1 MAPFPSLDPELV
13 EALAAFPAG
22 VDPGAHLQDINV
34 IRMLRSTLD
43 LLEATGGVLP
53 TDDRVV
59 AEDRSIA
66 GPDPGAEIPV
76 RIYAPAEPDNG
87 PAPVLVFF
95 HGGAFVLGDRYTEEL
110 RCLRYAA
117 EARCV
122 VVSVDYRLAP
132 EHPYPA
138 AVDDCFAGLRWA
150 VTHAA
155 ELGIDA
161 GRVGVGG
168 SSAGGALAAAVALM
182 ARDRGGPPLVFQLL
196 NYPVIDDRMDTAS
209 MRTFD
214 DTPLWT
220 SGSTGHMWQHY
231 LGDPEARGDV
241 SAYAAPGRAEDL
253 SGLPPAY
260 VLTAEFDPLRD
271 EGMDY
276 ARRLLEAGV
285 PTELHNVPGACH
297 GFDII
302 AATGTLGRRAIE
314 EQVHALVRGLH
325 PATS

>member
-1 MAPFPSLDPELV
+1 
-13 EALAAFPAG
+13 
-22 VDPGAHLQDINV
+22 
-34 IRMLRSTLD
+34 
-43 LLEATGGVLP
+43 
-53 TDDRVV
+53 
-59 AEDRSIA
+59 
-66 GPDPGAEIPV
+66 
-76 RIYAPAEPDNG
+76 
-87 PAPVLVFF
+87 
-95 HGGAFVLGDRYTEEL
+95 
-110 RCLRYAA
+110 
-117 EARCV
+117 
-122 VVSVDYRLAP
+122 
-132 EHPYPA
+132 
-138 AVDDCFAGLRWA
+138 
-150 VTHAA
+150 
-155 ELGIDA
+155 
-161 GRVGVGG
+161 
-168 SSAGGALAAAVALM
+168 M